1 MFPEDNESQ
10 TRRGHVTL
18 ITNWFDELK
27 RLVPTDP

>member
-1 MFPEDNESQ
+1 MFSDAGQSTQ
-10 TRRGHVTL
+10 TGMVTL